1 MLKMALQ
8 TARIRAVYFDRP
20 AGDRLKTGWAVMCSG
35 ASIDVQCDP
44 AEVAN
49 ANEIP
54 LREML

>member
-20 AGDRLKTGWAVMCSG
+20 AGDRLKTGWAVMCAG
-35 ASIDVQCDP
+35 AAIDLQRDP

-54 LREML
+54 FREML